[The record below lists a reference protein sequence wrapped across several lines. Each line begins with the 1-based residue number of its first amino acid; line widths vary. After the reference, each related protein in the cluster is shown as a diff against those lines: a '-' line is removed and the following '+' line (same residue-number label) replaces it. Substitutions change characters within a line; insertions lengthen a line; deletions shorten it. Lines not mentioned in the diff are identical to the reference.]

1 MHKQVGNQHSKSLLR
16 YTLLLANSTNVIALV
31 FVLVNHKHFGEAF
44 FAPLA
49 CCAGAPAPSALLAR
63 PLAAGGESV
72 RWWNV
77 DARQYI
83 TLITWPAI
91 TARRRRR
98 RRGRSRAKTQSGTA
112 S

>member
-44 FAPLA
+44 LRPSPAAPGT
-49 CCAGAPAPSALLAR
+49 CPSALLAR

-91 TARRRRR
+91 TARRRH
-98 RRGRSRAKTQSGTA
+98 RRGRSRAKTQSWTA